1 MDLESRQSVEA
12 GTYLQLGTFSIF
24 TFFQQEVSLFYKNKK
39 SKKNKLK
46 QKQKQKKDLKQ
57 NVKI

>member
-1 MDLESRQSVEA
+1 MLIKPWTLRVGNHFRHLFA
-12 GTYLQLGTFSIF
+12 ARY
-24 TFFQQEVSLFYKNKK
+24 FFQQEVSLFYKKK
-39 SKKNKLK
+39 KQK

>member
-24 TFFQQEVSLFYKNKK
+24 TFFQQEVSLLKKKKQNKK
-39 SKKNKLK
+39 AKER
-46 QKQKQKKDLKQ
+46 LKQ